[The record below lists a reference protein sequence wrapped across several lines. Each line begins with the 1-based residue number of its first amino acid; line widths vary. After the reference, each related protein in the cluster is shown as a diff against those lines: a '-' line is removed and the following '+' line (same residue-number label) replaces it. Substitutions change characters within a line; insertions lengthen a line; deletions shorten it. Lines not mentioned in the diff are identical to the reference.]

1 MANKQRVH
9 IIVSGR
15 VQGVFFRDFTRQQAN
30 NLGITGWVKNLPDG
44 KVQIVAE
51 GDKDKL
57 LQLIEAVKVGPS
69 SAKVKDC
76 QIKWLEFSGEFRD
89 FEIIYW
95 D

>member
-1 MANKQRVH
+1 MSEKSKVH

-15 VQGVFFRDFTRQQAN
+15 VQGVFFRDFTRQQASGFG
-30 NLGITGWVKNLPDG
+30 LTGWVKNMLEG
-44 KVQIVAE
+44 KVEIVAE

-95 D
+95 E

>member
-51 GDKDKL
+51 GEKSKL
-57 LQLIEAVKVGPS
+57 FQLIEAVKSGPERS
-69 SAKVKDC
+69 NVKDC
-76 QIKWLEFSGEFRD
+76 KIEWTDFKDEFTD
-89 FEIIYW
+89 FKIVY
-95 D
+95 